1 MAEPVGSI
9 RDPFGTRTA
18 PRRQTQE
25 GETRDGGRLT
35 YKNGKWV
42 ETFNIREGQ
51 QSTLGGKPVTAD
63 GKGNWERIKYN
74 SDGSFTRTQVGTY
87 KPGIRY
93 GGEKTIAP
101 VNAPSVLN
109 LNTPKSKDKKPP
121 APAKPAVKPS
131 ASLSI
136 PPSAAQPGTGP
147 KGNTVGSDADPETPG
162 LQGPGAPAARV
173 NANGLVSYGKDLSS
187 LNKFTSDF
195 TGGYE
200 LTDIKSAFQSN
211 DLEGAYQNGSNT
223 ISTDQSKYTLPD
235 GATPSNVGGK
245 YSMGSGDISIENTG
259 YKINSGSVPGT
270 VGGNPADP
278 QDGTSSKPDVAD
290 KIRTVRMERQSGR
303 GSRRDPRN
311 RGEDPDMFGGPEP
324 SDASLVSPMYK
335 NAKRNAIREAFFAG
349 ETSVKGAVA
358 ANAVAGYGKDSNG
371 QAVFNVGGE
380 LVYAK
385 DGSMAKAKNA
395 AMEGR
400 TQDVMQHL
408 DMPEVATQPD
418 TPAASELSPTPASTV
433 KPGTIQVPENK
444 GGSIEITAPMTT
456 PSPAKF
462 KEAQDFLTSNM
473 EMLTRR
479 TK

>member
-9 RDPFGTRTA
+9 RDPFGARTA
-18 PRRQTQE
+18 PRRPTQE

-74 SDGSFTRTQVGTY
+74 SDGSFTRTKVGTY

-121 APAKPAVKPS
+121 APAKPEVKPS

-147 KGNTVGSDADPETPG
+147 KGNEVGSDSDPGEPG
-162 LQGPGAPAARV
+162 LQGPGDPKGPPGARV

-187 LNKFTSDF
+187 LNAFTKAFAGVEIADIKTSYKSEDLPSAYQ
-195 TGGYE
+195 TGSNSIQDTTYELPEGSAPTTLNNNYKGANGEIPTNSGYE
-200 LTDIKSAFQSN
+200 IPEA
-211 DLEGAYQNGSNT
+211 
-223 ISTDQSKYTLPD
+223 
-235 GATPSNVGGK
+235 
-245 YSMGSGDISIENTG
+245 
-259 YKINSGSVPGT
+259 SVPGT
-270 VGGNPADP
+270 LGRSGDA
-278 QDGTSSKPDVAD
+278 QEGSSDKPDIAD
-290 KIRTVRMERQSGR
+290 EVRAIRMNRNSGR

-324 SDASLVSPMYK
+324 SDASLVSPMYA
-335 NAKRNAIREAFFAG
+335 NAKRNKIRNAFFAG

-358 ANAVAGYGKDSNG
+358 ANAVAGFGKDSNG
-371 QAVFNVGGE
+371 QAVFNVGGK
-380 LVYAK
+380 LTYAK
-385 DGSMAKAKNA
+385 DGSMAKAKNT

-400 TQDVMQHL
+400 TQDVQQHL
-408 DMPEVATQPD
+408 DMPTTPAVEPD
-418 TPAASELSPTPASTV
+418 APAASEISM
-433 KPGTIQVPENK
+433 
-444 GGSIEITAPMTT
+444 TAPIKDMNEEQQKQAAQMF
-456 PSPAKF
+456 AKGF
-462 KEAQDFLTSNM
+462 VSDISSKLKD
-473 EMLTRR
+473 
-479 TK
+479 K

>member
-9 RDPFGTRTA
+9 RDPFGARTA
-18 PRRQTQE
+18 PRRPTQE

-74 SDGSFTRTQVGTY
+74 SDGSFTRTKVGTY

-121 APAKPAVKPS
+121 APAKPEVKPS

-147 KGNTVGSDADPETPG
+147 KGNEVGSDSDPGEPG
-162 LQGPGAPAARV
+162 LQGPGDPKGPPGARV

-187 LNKFTSDF
+187 LNAFTKAFAGVEIADIKTSYKSEDLPSAYQ
-195 TGGYE
+195 TGSNSIQDTTYELPEGSAPTTLNNNYKGANGEIPTNSGYE
-200 LTDIKSAFQSN
+200 IPEA
-211 DLEGAYQNGSNT
+211 
-223 ISTDQSKYTLPD
+223 
-235 GATPSNVGGK
+235 
-245 YSMGSGDISIENTG
+245 
-259 YKINSGSVPGT
+259 SVPGT
-270 VGGNPADP
+270 LGRSGDA
-278 QDGTSSKPDVAD
+278 QEGSSDKPDIAD
-290 KIRTVRMERQSGR
+290 EVRAIRMNRNSGR

-324 SDASLVSPMYK
+324 SDASLVSPMYA
-335 NAKRNAIREAFFAG
+335 NAKRNKIRSTFLDHEGSSVQAIA
-349 ETSVKGAVA
+349 A
-358 ANAVAGYGKDSNG
+358 ANAVAGYGKDSN
-371 QAVFNVGGE
+371 ADARFNVGGE

-385 DGSMAKAKNA
+385 EGMQQKAKNA
-395 AMEGR
+395 AMMGKDPREFLAIG
-400 TQDVMQHL
+400 
-408 DMPEVATQPD
+408 AD
-418 TPAASELSPTPASTV
+418 TPTETQLQSGLTPGSVTAPENIGGSLETPAPITKAS
-433 KPGTIQVPENK
+433 PE
-444 GGSIEITAPMTT
+444 
-456 PSPAKF
+456 KF
-462 KEAQDFLTSNM
+462 KQTQDFLSGKM
-473 EMLTRR
+473 DMLTMK

>member
-9 RDPFGTRTA
+9 RDPFGARTA
-18 PRRQTQE
+18 PRRPTQE

-74 SDGSFTRTQVGTY
+74 SDGSFTRTKVGTY

-101 VNAPSVLN
+101 VNAPSVLD
-109 LNTPKSKDKKPP
+109 LNPPKSKDKKTAAPP
-121 APAKPAVKPS
+121 QAAEKPKPRGQN
-131 ASLSI
+131 L
-136 PPSAAQPGTGP
+136 PPSAAVPGTGP
-147 KGNTVGSDADPETPG
+147 EGNKVGSDADPDTPG
-162 LQGPGAPAARV
+162 LQGSGAVKPGGRV

-187 LNKFTSDF
+187 LNKFTSAF

-223 ISTDQSKYTLPD
+223 ISTDESKYTLPD

-245 YSMGSGDISIENTG
+245 YTMDGVNTSLQSTG
-259 YKINSGSVPGT
+259 YQISDKSVPGT
-270 VGGNPADP
+270 VGGNASDP
-278 QDGTSSKPDVAD
+278 QDGTSSKPDVAES
-290 KIRTVRMERQSGR
+290 IRTVRMERQAGR

-324 SDASLVSPMYK
+324 SDASLVSPMYA
-335 NAKRNAIREAFFAG
+335 NAKRNKIREAFFAG

-358 ANAVAGYGKDSNG
+358 ANAEAHYGKDSNG
-371 QAVFNVGGE
+371 DARFNVGGK

-385 DGSMAKAKNA
+385 DGMQQKAKNA
-395 AMEGR
+395 AMMG
-400 TQDVMQHL
+400 L
-408 DMPEVATQPD
+408 DPSEFLDIPATADTQPD
-418 TPAASELSPTPASTV
+418 KPADTEISPTP
-433 KPGTIQVPENK
+433 PEVDPVAKKKAGEGVQGAQTFLQGAINK
-444 GGSIEITAPMTT
+444 VANRN
-456 PSPAKF
+456 K
-462 KEAQDFLTSNM
+462 
-473 EMLTRR
+473 
-479 TK
+479 

>member
-101 VNAPSVLN
+101 VNAPSVLK
-109 LNTPKSKDKKPP
+109 NTPKSKDKKPP

-290 KIRTVRMERQSGR
+290 KIRQVRMARSEGSPRGFNGADFSGA
-303 GSRRDPRN
+303 
-311 RGEDPDMFGGPEP
+311 EPDD
-324 SDASLVSPMYK
+324 SSLVSPMYA
-335 NAKRNAIREAFFAG
+335 NEKRNAIRSMLSWTHPRA
-349 ETSVKGAVA
+349 SVKASVAA

-371 QAVFNVGGE
+371 LMLALMLAVN
-380 LVYAK
+380 
-385 DGSMAKAKNA
+385 
-395 AMEGR
+395 
-400 TQDVMQHL
+400 
-408 DMPEVATQPD
+408 
-418 TPAASELSPTPASTV
+418 
-433 KPGTIQVPENK
+433 
-444 GGSIEITAPMTT
+444 
-456 PSPAKF
+456 
-462 KEAQDFLTSNM
+462 
-473 EMLTRR
+473 
-479 TK
+479 